1 MPWLPCLT
9 DLRPPSCL
17 LRPSSRIIVCTHLP
31 KEIQVVVKSAA
42 SVETTEQSQSTA
54 AASRST
60 GPPGAP
66 PHGRSDPDLHS
77 TQKSPVA
84 SDSSRS
90 TLDSAFKHS
99 NTQGSRLRLK
109 AEGPASPSLRKKW
122 KTKNRASSRS
132 PTPPTRTTPAESIG
146 CFCRSAFCCFFFSL
160 LLLLPLAAGARYTVV
175 FEVQFPLPPH
185 VLPRYSAAWC
195 SADGTAWLR
204 WPLPHGIRGYL
215 EPLCA
220 TF

>member
-1 MPWLPCLT
+1 M
-9 DLRPPSCL
+9 
-17 LRPSSRIIVCTHLP
+17 
-31 KEIQVVVKSAA
+31 VKSAA

-99 NTQGSRLRLK
+99 ITQGSRLRLK
-109 AEGPASPSLRKKW
+109 AEGPASPSSRKKW

-146 CFCRSAFCCFFFSL
+146 CFCRSAFCCCCFFFFAAAAAPRCRGSVHSSL
-160 LLLLPLAAGARYTVV
+160 RSAVPPPAPCIAKVLGCVVQRGWYSTATMAPAPWNPGVLGAVVRYI
-175 FEVQFPLPPH
+175 LISRLISKPH
-185 VLPRYSAAWC
+185 CQLI
-195 SADGTAWLR
+195 TA
-204 WPLPHGIRGYL
+204 
-215 EPLCA
+215 
-220 TF
+220 

>member
-1 MPWLPCLT
+1 M
-9 DLRPPSCL
+9 
-17 LRPSSRIIVCTHLP
+17 
-31 KEIQVVVKSAA
+31 VKSAA

-109 AEGPASPSLRKKW
+109 AEGPASPSSRKKMENE
-122 KTKNRASSRS
+122 KQGIFKK
-132 PTPPTRTTPAESIG
+132 PHTTHQNHTGGEH
-146 CFCRSAFCCFFFSL
+146 R
-160 LLLLPLAAGARYTVV
+160 LLLPFCVLLFFFFFFAAAAAPRCRGSVHSSLRSAVPPPASCIAKVLGCVVQRGWYSTATMAPAPWNPGVLGAVVRYI
-175 FEVQFPLPPH
+175 LISRLISKPH
-185 VLPRYSAAWC
+185 CQLI
-195 SADGTAWLR
+195 TA
-204 WPLPHGIRGYL
+204 
-215 EPLCA
+215 
-220 TF
+220 